1 MSEKNSRKTLEG
13 VVTSDKA
20 DKTVTVTV
28 TRQVQHPLF
37 KKIIKRSTKL
47 LAHDETNQCKQGDTV
62 VIKEVAPISKRKR
75 WMVVNVVKHGMQETA
90 AEIKDGSEN

>member
-47 LAHDETNQCKQGDTV
+47 LAHDETNRCKQGDTV

-75 WMVVNVVKHGMQETA
+75 WMVVSVVKQGMQETA

>member
-1 MSEKNSRKTLEG
+1 MSEKNNRKTLEG
-13 VVTSDKA
+13 LITSDKA

-37 KKIIKRSTKL
+37 KKIIKRSTKV
-47 LAHDETNQCKQGDTV
+47 LAHDEKNECKAGDTV
-62 VIKEVAPISKRKR
+62 IIKEVAPISKRKR
-75 WMVVNVVKHGMQETA
+75 WMVVNVVKRGRQDAA

>member
-13 VVTSDKA
+13 LITSDKA

-37 KKIIKRSTKL
+37 KKIIKRSTKV
-47 LAHDETNQCKQGDTV
+47 LAHDEKNECKAGDTV
-62 VIKEVAPISKRKR
+62 IIKEVAPISKRKR
-75 WMVVNVVKHGMQETA
+75 WMVVNIVKRGRQDAA

>member
-1 MSEKNSRKTLEG
+1 MSEKNNRKTLEG
-13 VVTSDKA
+13 FITSDKA

-37 KKIIKRSTKL
+37 KKIIKRSTKV
-47 LAHDETNQCKQGDTV
+47 LAHDEKNECKEGDTV

-75 WMVVNVVKHGMQETA
+75 WMVVKVVKRGRQDAA